1 MKINRIIAISTAF
14 LVINIA
20 AAQESKRFTTFEKKT
35 MEGIK
40 FGIKSGDRELIP
52 ATYDKIQDESDGKFI
67 VLKDQKVGY
76 VDTTGKEIIR
86 PKYFDGTNFQ
96 NGRAMVFDS
105 KKWGMID
112 SKGLLKGQM
121 IYDDILGFEE
131 GIVRVVINNKVGYI
145 DNNGTQI
152 IPCKYDEGFD
162 CYGGLIMVNS
172 KYFKTDGE
180 VNYKGKAI
188 PAGATK
194 SYSTV
199 FNNKG
204 AMIFKGADDEYV
216 KFTPNGRIIVTKT
229 FNSPGNFNP
238 PSYSKVIKNDGKVI
252 VPYESHYYLTIQEN
266 WVKVET
272 MSSPRGVGIMDFD
285 GNMILKPNFKS
296 IGNYQ
301 GHDDGHE
308 YAKVSFRD
316 DTFFYIDENG
326 KCAEFVDVKCP
337 E

>member
-1 MKINRIIAISTAF
+1 MKINKIIATFSIITLA
-14 LVINIA
+14 NIA
-20 AAQESKRFTTFEKKT
+20 TSQEVKRFTSFEKKT
-35 MEGIK
+35 MEGTKI
-40 FGIKSGDRELIP
+40 GIMKGSIEIIP
-52 ATYDKIQDESDGKFI
+52 AIYDKIQDESDGKFI
-67 VLKDQKVGY
+67 VLKDQMVGY
-76 VDTTGKEIIR
+76 ADTTGKEIIK
-86 PKYFDGTNFQ
+86 PKYLDGTNFQ
-96 NGRAMVFDS
+96 NGRAMVFDG

-131 GIVRVVINNKVGYI
+131 GIARVVINNKIGYI
-145 DNNGTQI
+145 NHDGIQI

-162 CYGGLIMVNS
+162 CYNGLIMVNS

-180 VNYKGKAI
+180 VNIKGAKI
-188 PAGATK
+188 PAGATEW
-194 SYSTV
+194 YSTV
-199 FNNKG
+199 FNEKG
-204 AMIFKGADDEYV
+204 TVIYKATNEENI
-216 KFTPNGRIIVTKT
+216 KFTPNSKIVVTKT

-238 PSYSKVIKNDGKVI
+238 PSYSKVIGDDGKVI
-252 VPYESHYYLTIQEN
+252 VPYESHYYLTVQDN

-272 MSSPRGVGIMDFD
+272 MSSPKGVGIMNFD
-285 GNMILKPNFKS
+285 GNIVLKPNFKS

-301 GHDDGHE
+301 DHTDGHQ